1 METDEDDDDDEN
13 EVGQAHISEGSEE
26 EEEEEE
32 EEAVNQTGSYPPAS
46 ELERISTSELTNE
59 SQDDPNGNGECD
71 ECPPSE
77 SAEGSELILSPGLQY
92 WDICYHNFL
101 FCFSYLIFNF

>member
-1 METDEDDDDDEN
+1 METDEDDDDDEH

-26 EEEEEE
+26 EEEED

-46 ELERISTSELTNE
+46 ELERISTSELTNV

-71 ECPPSE
+71 ECPPSG
-77 SAEGSELILSPGLQY
+77 SAEGSELILSPGL
-92 WDICYHNFL
+92 
-101 FCFSYLIFNF
+101 

>member
-26 EEEEEE
+26 EEEED

-59 SQDDPNGNGECD
+59 SQEDPNGNGECD

-77 SAEGSELILSPGLQY
+77 SAEESELILSPGLQ
-92 WDICYHNFL
+92 FL
-101 FCFSYLIFNF
+101 DF